1 MEHPG
6 KAFCRFITF
15 KGENPRKRFYLEFVS
30 IGRGGDTSFDCPG
43 ISFGYQTNLE
53 KFYKKINN
61 NFPSKYTHRNYEW
74 KKNEKDHLPGWNF
87 LTFDKPII
95 KNVNA
100 WFTEYEAT
108 NKSKKMKSPRHKNAV
123 NSLHGLILT
132 LSRPSRNKLE
142 T

>member
-1 MEHPG
+1 
-6 KAFCRFITF
+6 
-15 KGENPRKRFYLEFVS
+15 
-30 IGRGGDTSFDCPG
+30 
-43 ISFGYQTNLE
+43 SFGYQTNLE

-142 T
+142 TLLNTKIKDHKLLMDGVSLFIKNGKTDKFESIILNSSNFKK